1 MSGGTF
7 DYNQHRIRYIA
18 DCVEQEISKSG
29 TPKTERELKDE
40 SGWRNNKEWYEKYPE
55 DLNHYKYPDEVIAEF
70 KKGYEILRIAEIY
83 AQRMDWLFAGDDGN
97 ESFLKRLKT
106 DLEVLKAELSIK
118 TFEIEDDED
127 ED

>member
-7 DYNQHRIRYIA
+7 DYNQRRIRDIA
-18 DCVEQEISKSG
+18 DRVEREISKSG

-40 SGWRNNKEWYEKYPE
+40 FWRDKEYYEKYPE
-55 DLNHYKYPDEVIAEF
+55 DLNHYKYPDEVIEEF
-70 KKGYEILRIAEIY
+70 KKGYEMLRKAEIY

-97 ESFLKRLKT
+97 ESFLQRLKGELLH
-106 DLEVLKAELSIK
+106 LELELKSK
-118 TFEIEDDED
+118 TFKIEDEED

>member
-7 DYNQHRIRYIA
+7 DYNQYRIRDIA
-18 DCVEQEISKSG
+18 DRVEQEISKSG

-40 SGWRNNKEWYEKYPE
+40 GWFRDREWYEKYPE
-55 DLNHYKYPDEVIAEF
+55 DLNHYKYPDEVIEEF
-70 KKGYEILRIAEIY
+70 KKGYEILRKAEIY

-97 ESFLKRLKT
+97 ESFIQRLKGELLH
-106 DLEVLKAELSIK
+106 LELELKSK
-118 TFEIEDDED
+118 TFKIEDEED

>member
-18 DCVEQEISKSG
+18 DDIEKEIAKSG
-29 TPKTERELKDE
+29 KPKTQRELKDE
-40 SGWRNNKEWYEKYPE
+40 SGWRDNREWYEKYPE

-70 KKGYEILRIAEIY
+70 KNAYEALRKAEIY
-83 AQRMDWLFAGDDGN
+83 AQRIDWLLAGDDGE

-106 DLEVLKAELSIK
+106 DLEVLRVELEIK
-118 TFEIEDDED
+118 TFEVED
-127 ED
+127 EED